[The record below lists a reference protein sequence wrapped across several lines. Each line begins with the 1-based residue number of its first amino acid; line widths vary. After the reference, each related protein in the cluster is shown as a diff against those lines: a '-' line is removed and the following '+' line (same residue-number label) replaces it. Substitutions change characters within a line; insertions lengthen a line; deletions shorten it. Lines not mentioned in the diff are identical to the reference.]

1 MRRSRFFLTIMA
13 FGIGLCLFRVKYQV
27 MALEK
32 NHKEIVKSITESKE
46 AIHVLKAELTHLND
60 PARLQKLAI
69 THLGFVALKPTQI
82 VTIGELPKQITEVK
96 VAVDPIE
103 ALMDALNAVS
113 SQEVPETAAKGASNA
128 AA

>member
-32 NHKEIVKSITESKE
+32 NHKEIVKSIAESKE

-60 PARLQKLAI
+60 PARLQKLAM
-69 THLGFVALKPTQI
+69 THLGFVALKPAQI
-82 VTIGELPKQITEVK
+82 VTISELPKQITEVK
-96 VAVDPIE
+96 IAVDPIE

-113 SQEVPETAAKGASNA
+113 PQEGAETAAKGASNA
-128 AA
+128 VA